1 MNIITQWLD
10 LDNFTKWLIIDL
22 RRPLMS
28 KIIAEGICQRYDS
41 GQHSLNDPKKEL
53 FRNRCRKKEIR

>member
-28 KIIAEGICQRYDS
+28 RIIAEGICQRYDS
-41 GQHSLNDPKKEL
+41 GQHSLNDLKKEL
-53 FRNRCRKKEIR
+53 FKIDAAKRK